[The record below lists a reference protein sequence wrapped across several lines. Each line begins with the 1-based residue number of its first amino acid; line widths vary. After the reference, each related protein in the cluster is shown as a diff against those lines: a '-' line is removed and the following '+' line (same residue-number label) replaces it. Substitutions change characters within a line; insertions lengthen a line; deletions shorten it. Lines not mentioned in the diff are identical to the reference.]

1 VTSAAGATVVIVWN
15 SAVSG
20 LDFSVEPARLTL
32 PPRSEQ
38 ANNNQNCGSTAP
50 AKAITA
56 ADFVQLERSTC
67 YGICPSYSV
76 RIRADG
82 QVTWDGKSS
91 VKVTGAATAT
101 IDPALARNLI
111 EQHRANGFWNLC
123 SSGPL
128 KQIGDGQSSVITVR
142 IGADEKR
149 AFAPA
154 NLAREIDLVA
164 DTHRWRHGD
173 PQLEPLSFSNLDS
186 DSFSGSKSGVTR
198 LMQVS
203 GRRGTASDVRAVLAA
218 GADPN
223 ARDVSGWTALMY
235 AMLNRDPEVIKAL
248 LEGGADP
255 NARSRLGESVLMG
268 ILSQQAV
275 SSDGA
280 VSKVRLLVAA
290 GANVNEQDQDG
301 NTALMLAFRRPRN
314 PDPETLRQLLQDSGI
329 EVPPNFR

>member
-1 VTSAAGATVVIVWN
+1 
-15 SAVSG
+15 
-20 LDFSVEPARLTL
+20 
-32 PPRSEQ
+32 
-38 ANNNQNCGSTAP
+38 
-50 AKAITA
+50 
-56 ADFVQLERSTC
+56 
-67 YGICPSYSV
+67 
-76 RIRADG
+76 
-82 QVTWDGKSS
+82 
-91 VKVTGAATAT
+91 
-101 IDPALARNLI
+101 
-111 EQHRANGFWNLC
+111 
-123 SSGPL
+123 
-128 KQIGDGQSSVITVR
+128 
-142 IGADEKR
+142 
-149 AFAPA
+149 
-154 NLAREIDLVA
+154 
-164 DTHRWRHGD
+164 
-173 PQLEPLSFSNLDS
+173 
-186 DSFSGSKSGVTR
+186 
-198 LMQVS
+198 MQVS